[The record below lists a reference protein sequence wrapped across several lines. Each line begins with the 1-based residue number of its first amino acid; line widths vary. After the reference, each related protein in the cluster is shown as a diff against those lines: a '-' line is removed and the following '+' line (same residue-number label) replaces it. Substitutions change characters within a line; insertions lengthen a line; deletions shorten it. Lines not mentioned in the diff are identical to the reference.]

1 MLYQYVDFFPYCDE
15 LSEITGLSI
24 DLVIMIVTE
33 AFKQMQEGKIDS
45 VVGFKQIEDK
55 LGTQML
61 FNGVIFPATNS
72 NVIVKKKV
80 C

>member
-24 DLVIMIVTE
+24 DLVIMIVTD

-72 NVIVKKKV
+72 NVVVKKKV